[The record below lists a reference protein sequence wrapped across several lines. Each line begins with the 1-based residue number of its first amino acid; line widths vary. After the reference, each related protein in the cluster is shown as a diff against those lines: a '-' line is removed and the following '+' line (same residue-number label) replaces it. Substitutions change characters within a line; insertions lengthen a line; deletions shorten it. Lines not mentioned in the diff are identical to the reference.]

1 MNLDI
6 LLAKAA
12 LFEKL
17 ASDLDV
23 NKVKKIIKTS
33 LEKAFKAYPSLMD
46 GFLYASDVNM
56 LIAENT
62 VSFTINLDADKS
74 YTLSKN
80 KIQRDNLIKSIIRED
95 LKGIFSPNLSVIIYE
110 TLV

>member
-6 LLAKAA
+6 LLAKAT

-23 NKVKKIIKTS
+23 NELIKMVKTS

-46 GFLYASDVNM
+46 GFLYLSNVNV
-56 LIAENT
+56 LIAENLI
-62 VSFTINLDADKS
+62 SFTINLDSDKS
-74 YTLSKN
+74 YILNKN
-80 KIQRDNLIKSIIRED
+80 KIQRDNLIKSIIRSD
-95 LKGIFSPNLSVIIYE
+95 LKNIFGPDLAVTITENLV
-110 TLV
+110 